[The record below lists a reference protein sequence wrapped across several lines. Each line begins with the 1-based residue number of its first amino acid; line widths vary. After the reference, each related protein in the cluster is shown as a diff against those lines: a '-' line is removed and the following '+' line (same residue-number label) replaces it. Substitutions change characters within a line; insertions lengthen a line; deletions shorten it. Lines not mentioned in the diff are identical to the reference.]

1 MAESKFPVTVVIGA
15 VDNVTYKV
23 MEINQKL
30 EKITKPLG
38 QLKTA
43 FGDLGR
49 ESGLGKLGSAIG
61 NVGSKGSAVFK
72 ELGAAGLKVGAIL
85 ATVGIAF
92 GKIVKGAADSG
103 DAIKEASDRLG
114 VSTKFFQEFQFAA
127 SQTGVDMEKVEAGL
141 TKFSKALGDAQA
153 GTGEGVG
160 VFRGLGIALKDS
172 AGKARGMEKIL
183 PELADKLQKIQDP
196 ALRNSVAMRL
206 FGRDGAKL
214 AVTLGKGSE
223 GLAEFAKEAQRL
235 GLVMGDDQINAA
247 NKFNDS
253 WDKLALSVG
262 RARDA
267 FGAELFP
274 VLIELFEKLST
285 FLAENRPQIIAFAQ
299 AFAKELPGIL
309 VTIKDLFV
317 GLWGAVQPLIT
328 GFRWLTSIFGT
339 TNTVM
344 AIMGTII
351 GGKLLLSII
360 SFSQA
365 IWQLGAAAMPVLI
378 RGFMLLVPLF
388 KGLLALA
395 IANPIGAI
403 IVGVVALGTAAVV
416 LYNKWEPF
424 RNLIDSIWEKM
435 KAVGLFVGGGIASLF
450 GGGKETAGAPLG
462 AKEIVKGAQSISTSR
477 TENQISVNFDNM
489 PKGTRVIQNK
499 AEAPID
505 LSMGFSMAGG

>member
-30 EKITKPLG
+30 ERITKPLG

-49 ESGLGKLGSAIG
+49 ESGLNKLGQSLS
-61 NVGSKGSAVFK
+61 NVGSKGSAFFK
-72 ELGAAGLKVGAIL
+72 ELGSAGLKVAGIV
-85 ATVGIAF
+85 ATVALAF
-92 GKIVKGAADSG
+92 GKLVKGAADSG
-103 DAIKEASDRLG
+103 DAIKDASDRLG

-127 SQTGVDMEKVEAGL
+127 QQTGVDMEKVEAGL
-141 TKFSKALGDAQA
+141 TKFSKSLGDAQA
-153 GTGEGVG
+153 GTGEAIG

-172 AGKARGMEKIL
+172 SGKARGMETIL
-183 PELADKLQKIQDP
+183 PELADKLQKIKDP
-196 ALRNSVAMRL
+196 ALRNSAAMRL

-214 AVTLGKGSE
+214 AVTLSKGSA
-223 GLAEFAKEAQRL
+223 GLADFAKEAQRL
-235 GLVMGDDQINAA
+235 GLVMGDDQINKA
-247 NKFNDS
+247 NQFNDS
-253 WDKLALSVG
+253 WDKLVLSVG

-274 VLIELFEKLST
+274 VLIELFEKLSN
-285 FLAENRPQIIAFAQ
+285 FLAENRPAIIEFAR

-309 VTIKDLFV
+309 VTLKDLFM
-317 GLWGAVQPLIT
+317 GLWGAVKPLIA
-328 GFRWLTSIFGT
+328 GFQWLSSIFGT

-344 AIMGTII
+344 AIMATFV
-351 GGKLLLSII
+351 GGKLLI
-360 SFSQA
+360 SFVSFAQA

-378 RGFMLLVPLF
+378 RGFMLLMPLM
-388 KGLLALA
+388 KGLVALA

-403 IVGVVALGTAAVV
+403 IVGVVALGAAAVV

-424 RNLIDSIWEKM
+424 RNLMDSIWEKI
-435 KAVGLFVGGGIASLF
+435 KVGSFIGGGIGALF
-450 GGGKETAGAPLG
+450 GGETKTAGAPLD
-462 AKEIVKGAQSISTSR
+462 AKSVVKGAQGIATSR
-477 TENQISVNFDNM
+477 TENQISVNFENM

>member
-1 MAESKFPVTVVIGA
+1 MAENKFPVTVVIGA

-30 EKITKPLG
+30 ERITKPLG

-49 ESGLGKLGSAIG
+49 ESGLNKLGSAIG
-61 NVGSKGSAVFK
+61 NVGTKGTALFK

-85 ATVGIAF
+85 ATVGFAF
-92 GKIVKGAADSG
+92 AKIVKGAADSG
-103 DAIKEASDRLG
+103 DAIKDASDRLG

-127 SQTGVDMEKVEAGL
+127 SQTGVDMAKVEAGL

-214 AVTLGKGSE
+214 AVTLGKGSA
-223 GLAEFAKEAQRL
+223 GLAEFSKEAQRL
-235 GLVMGDDQINAA
+235 GLVMGDDQINSA
-247 NKFNDS
+247 NAFNDS

-285 FLAENRPQIIAFAQ
+285 FLAENRPQIIEFAR

-309 VTIKDLFV
+309 MTLKDLFV
-317 GLWGAVQPLIT
+317 GLWGAVQPLIA
-328 GFRWLTSIFGT
+328 GFKMLTSIFGT
-339 TNTVM
+339 TNTVL
-344 AIMGTII
+344 AILAGYV
-351 GGKLLLSII
+351 GGPVIMSFLS
-360 SFSQA
+360 FGKA

-378 RGFMLLVPLF
+378 RGFMMLLPLF
-388 KGLLALA
+388 KGLTALM

-403 IVGVVALGTAAVV
+403 IAGVVVLGGLAVL

-424 RNLIDSIWEKM
+424 RNLIDGIWEKI
-435 KAVGLFVGGGIASLF
+435 KAVGSFIGGGVKSLF
-450 GGGKETAGAPLG
+450 GGESAATGSPLD
-462 AKEIVKGAQSISTSR
+462 AKAVVKGAQGIASSK
-477 TENQISVNFDNM
+477 TENQISVNFENM

-499 AEAPID
+499 AEAPMD
-505 LSMGFSMAGG
+505 LSMGYSMAGM